1 MNDKF
6 QKLGLSADIS
16 VALGKMEIVEPT
28 DIQSKVIGEILA
40 GKDVVAQSAT
50 GTGKTLAYLLPILQ
64 KIDTNK
70 REVQAVVLAPTQ
82 ELAMQIFRQAELVIK
97 NADLKIGAASLI
109 GGANITR
116 QIDKLKTKPQ
126 IIIGSSGRII
136 ELNKKGKLPL
146 KATTMLV
153 LDEVDRMMDD
163 QNLAGVKSV
172 FKLLGTAVQT
182 MIFSATI
189 SNKTIGRADLFMSE
203 PVVVKLTGSAQVKPD
218 ISHSYIKADF
228 REKTDMVR
236 KLAQNIG
243 INRGIVFVNKTDDVK
258 IVVSKLQYHKVKV
271 AGLYSGADKMDRK
284 KALEDFAKG
293 KIQLLVATDVAARG
307 LDIVDVDY
315 VINHDMPEDTMVYVH
330 RTGRT
335 GRAGKNG
342 HAISIVASKEVIKL
356 TEYGK
361 SLKIKLIPKEFSHD
375 KLVEVVKK
383 KNNNQIVSKN
393 SKSFDKIKKEEK
405 NKK

>member
-1 MNDKF
+1 MKENF
-6 QKLGLSADIS
+6 EKLGIS
-16 VALGKMEIVEPT
+16 VALNTALEKMSIVKPT
-28 DIQSKVIGEILA
+28 DIQSKVIGEILS

-50 GTGKTLAYLLPILQ
+50 GTGKTLAYLLPLLQ
-64 KIDTNK
+64 NINAEK

-82 ELAMQIFRQAELVIK
+82 ELAMQIFRQAELLIK
-97 NADLKIGAASLI
+97 NAELKIGVAALI
-109 GGANITR
+109 GGANIAR
-116 QIDKLKTKPQ
+116 QMDKLKTKPQ

-136 ELNKKGKLPL
+136 ELNKKGKLNL
-146 KATTMLV
+146 KATTMFV

-163 QNLAGVKSV
+163 QNLAGVKNV
-172 FKLLGTAVQT
+172 YKLLGTNVQT

-189 SNKTIGRADLFMSE
+189 SNKTVSRADLFLNE
-203 PVVVKLTGSAQVKPD
+203 PITVKLTGSAQVKPD
-218 ISHSYIKADF
+218 ITHSYIKVDF
-228 REKTDMVR
+228 RDKVDMVR

-243 INRGIVFVNKTDDVK
+243 IVRGLVFVNKTDDVK
-258 IVVSKLQYHKVKV
+258 ITVSKLQFHKVKV
-271 AGLYSGADKMDRK
+271 AGLYSGADKMERK

-307 LDIVDVDY
+307 LDIADVDY
-315 VINHDMPEDTMVYVH
+315 VINIDMPEDTMVYVH

-342 HAISIVASKEVIKL
+342 SAISLVAPKEVIRL

-361 SLKIKLIPKEFSHD
+361 SIKIKLLEQEFNHG
-375 KLVEVVKK
+375 KLEEAIKK
-383 KNNNQIVSKN
+383 KNNKQIVSKN
-393 SKSFDKIKKEEK
+393 SKSFDKIKKEE

>member
-1 MNDKF
+1 MKENF
-6 QKLGLSADIS
+6 EKLGIS
-16 VALGKMEIVEPT
+16 VALNTALEKMSIVKPT
-28 DIQSKVIGEILA
+28 DIQSKVIGEILS

-50 GTGKTLAYLLPILQ
+50 GTGKTLAYLLPLLQ
-64 KIDTNK
+64 NINVEK

-82 ELAMQIFRQAELVIK
+82 ELAMQIFRQAELLIK
-97 NADLKIGAASLI
+97 NAELKIGVAALI
-109 GGANITR
+109 GGANIAR
-116 QIDKLKTKPQ
+116 QMDKLKTKPQ

-136 ELNKKGKLPL
+136 ELNKKGKLNL
-146 KATTMLV
+146 KATTMFV

-163 QNLAGVKSV
+163 QNLAGVKYV
-172 FKLLGTAVQT
+172 YKLLGTNVQT

-189 SNKTIGRADLFMSE
+189 SNKTVSRADLFLNE
-203 PVVVKLTGSAQVKPD
+203 PITVKLTGSAQVKPD
-218 ISHSYIKADF
+218 ITHSYIKVDF
-228 REKTDMVR
+228 RDKVDMVR

-243 INRGIVFVNKTDDVK
+243 IVRGLVFVNKTDDVK
-258 IVVSKLQYHKVKV
+258 ITVSKLQFHKVKV
-271 AGLYSGADKMDRK
+271 AGLYSGADKMERK

-307 LDIVDVDY
+307 LDIADVDY
-315 VINHDMPEDTMVYVH
+315 VINIDMPEDTMVYVH

-342 HAISIVASKEVIKL
+342 SAISLVAPKEVIRL

-361 SLKIKLIPKEFSHD
+361 SIKIKLLAQEFNHG
-375 KLVEVVKK
+375 KLEEAIKK
-383 KNNNQIVSKN
+383 KNNKQIVSKN
-393 SKSFDKIKKEEK
+393 SKSFDKIKKEE